1 MTYSMYP
8 SLSVS
13 FDSGVGGMF
22 SVVWVIECHL
32 CFLTELVK
40 VQVSAWKKSKGFKIN
55 ALSSFHDYPKLFL
68 GSSPKTNSI
77 SLQLEKDHSHFE
89 KLILPGSGAQSL
101 FINNHLN
108 HSHTYKHT

>member
-22 SVVWVIECHL
+22 SDVWVIECHL

-40 VQVSAWKKSKGFKIN
+40 VQVSAWKKSKGFKI
-55 ALSSFHDYPKLFL
+55 S
-68 GSSPKTNSI
+68 T
-77 SLQLEKDHSHFE
+77 QTCRKD
-89 KLILPGSGAQSL
+89 LPDWSNKKKNGTL
-101 FINNHLN
+101 VM
-108 HSHTYKHT
+108 KKEE